1 VARRGGRAAKVI
13 AARSAESIDNRPYAT
28 NLGRRGR
35 MLVT

>member
-1 VARRGGRAAKVI
+1 MNMIEKRRQMRGQGGFTLI
-13 AARSAESIDNRPYAT
+13 ELLGPYAT